1 MHIVQRAHTLQLKI
15 LTKSFIQIQEI
26 LLYYQVEVGID
37 FMEEI
42 IEIQIVRL
50 LELKTMKVN
59 NYEFNIKNL
68 I

>member
-1 MHIVQRAHTLQLKI
+1 MHIVQRAHMPQLKI

>member
-42 IEIQIVRL
+42 IKIKIVRL